1 MRINSSLPFFLIML
15 CTICT
20 SIFAQSVVYKGSKGP
35 GQGKHLVLVA
45 SDHEYRAEETIP
57 CTCEILSVHGG
68 FDCTVLFGVTD
79 QGEIQAGISNIPGFE
94 VLQKADGLVFFAR
107 FLALPP
113 EQMKHLDE
121 YFGRAG
127 PVVGFVPPLMHL
139 NMTRTGP
146 MIPMLSTAFAIQV
159 RNTRVALGNRYL
171 VSPGWGTTGKTIGR
185 APASI

>member
-1 MRINSSLPFFLIML
+1 MVL
-15 CTICT
+15 
-20 SIFAQSVVYKGSKGP
+20 
-35 GQGKHLVLVA
+35 GQGKTPCLGGERSRVPCRGNH
-45 SDHEYRAEETIP
+45 T

-79 QGEIQAGISNIPGFE
+79 QGEIQAGISNIPGLE

-127 PVVGFVPPLMHL
+127 PVVGFVLPLMHL

-185 APASI
+185 APASIWLRQRKSIRSYGE